1 MPLVLL
7 VRHGENDYVKKRR
20 LAGRLPGVH
29 LNKKG
34 REQAQALAERLKGS
48 EVKAIY
54 SSPMERA
61 VETAQP
67 IAQVLGLELELRQ
80 GLLETDIGEW
90 TGIAIGKVSR
100 QKLWKIVQA
109 APSMLR
115 FPGGES
121 FAETQSRIVHDL
133 DELCRQHDPKDTI
146 ICVSHADP
154 IKLAVAYY
162 LGLGLDN
169 FQRLVVAPASITA
182 LHIGEMG
189 GRLLTLNYDLAFT
202 LPRKEAEKGAKT

>member
-7 VRHGENDYVKKRR
+7 IRHGENDYVKKRR

-34 REQAQALAERLKGS
+34 QEQAQAVAERLRGS
-48 EVKAIY
+48 QVKAIY

-67 IAQVLGLELELRQ
+67 IAQALGLELEIRP

-90 TGIAIGKVSR
+90 TGLPIGKVSR
-100 QKLWKIVQA
+100 LKLWKIVQA

-121 FAETQSRIVHDL
+121 FAETQARIVHDL

-154 IKLAVAYY
+154 IKLAVEYY

-169 FQRLVVAPASITA
+169 FQRLVVAPGSITA
-182 LHIGEMG
+182 LQIGEMG

-202 LPRKEAEKGAKT
+202 LPKEKA